1 MSQSQSLSEII
12 NSLSSDELSTIV
24 LTQLGLKVDKLIEQG
39 DRQESDFLCYYNNET
54 FLIEAKIRQ
63 DDQKEVVKREETLS
77 KGEVY
82 EKNDTLGRSRN
93 ISRKLENARN
103 QLISSSEFHK
113 HDLRII
119 FHFSRGINPK
129 AKCEQAK
136 DTLLGRTE
144 IFNMK
149 DSTCKPCY
157 FFRKSDFYMY
167 RDAFDA
173 AIVGYIDG
181 SGMMNLTIYL
191 NPYSPRYAE
200 AKNSEFLRQHRAV
213 DPIAEEAEGKAY
225 MPDEGLDVEKSQHI
239 LDNLYTK
246 YDNKMIQQLDFM
258 APEISIRVK
267 DE

>member
-1 MSQSQSLSEII
+1 MSQNQNLSEII
-12 NSLSSDELSTIV
+12 NSLGSDELSTIV

-39 DRQESDFLCYYNNET
+39 GRKESDFLCYYKDET
-54 FLIEAKIRQ
+54 FLIEAKVRQ
-63 DDQKEVVKREETLS
+63 DDQKEVVKREEILS

-82 EKNDTLGRSRN
+82 LKDDTLGRKRN
-93 ISRKLENARN
+93 ISVKLENARD

-173 AIVGYIDG
+173 AIVGYING
-181 SGMMNLTIYL
+181 NGTVNLTIYL
-191 NPYSPRYAE
+191 NPYSPRYQE
-200 AKNSEFLRQHRAV
+200 AKQSEFLKQHSAL
-213 DPIAEEAEGKAY
+213 DPIAEETNGRAY
-225 MPDEGLDVEKSQHI
+225 MPDEGVDVENSTSI
-239 LDNLYTK
+239 LENLYTK
-246 YDNKMIQQLDFM
+246 YDNNMIQQFDFM
-258 APEISIRVK
+258 APEIAIRVK
-267 DE
+267 NE

>member
-1 MSQSQSLSEII
+1 MSQSKNLSEII
-12 NSLSSDELSTIV
+12 NALSSDELSTIV
-24 LTQLGLKVDKLIEQG
+24 LKQLGLKVDKLIEPG

-63 DDQKEVVKREETLS
+63 DDQKEVAKREETLS

-82 EKNDTLGRSRN
+82 QKNDTLGRNRN
-93 ISRKLENARN
+93 ISGKLKTARN
-103 QLISSSEFHK
+103 QIISSSEFHK
-113 HDLRII
+113 HDLRIV

-136 DTLLGRTE
+136 DTLMGRTE

-157 FFRKSDFYMY
+157 FFRTSDFYIY

-173 AIVGYIDG
+173 AIVGYVDG
-181 SGMMNLTIYL
+181 SGSMNLTIFL
-191 NPYSPRYAE
+191 NPYSPRYEE
-200 AKNSEFLRQHRAV
+200 AKKSEFLKQHRAL

-225 MPDEGLDVEKSQHI
+225 MPDEGLNVRKSQDI
-239 LDNLYTK
+239 LDNLYKK

-267 DE
+267 EE